1 MPRALVVDD
10 KKDVLEYVGEI
21 LEHSLQHEFEV
32 AGNNED
38 ARKLLAA
45 QDFDYVLLDLRIPA
59 SSRGGDPRI
68 QNGVSLFQQI
78 VKIKGVGKVAII
90 IMTSHTVEAWNFA
103 GDFQNDGLT
112 FFLAKDLWD
121 QTRTVEAVVKE
132 AMNALE
138 ARRRSA
144 MSPERSAQATPS
156 AVAGQA
162 ADRDPVGKPCS
173 PAPAPVGTLWPDVP
187 NEPIT
192 IDGFMARFCEPKKKD
207 YRMYR
212 KRALLAAARHNTVTM
227 PPLAGPHKHGQPNT
241 YWTHDLLRVWQ
252 GYRDEDVELPALL
265 PQYLA
270 ENAA

>member
-21 LEHSLQHEFEV
+21 LEHSLQHKFEV

-38 ARKLLAA
+38 ARKLLATK
-45 QDFDYVLLDLRIPA
+45 DFDYVLLDLRIPA

-78 VKIKGVGKVAII
+78 LKIKGVGKVAII

-121 QTRTVEAVVKE
+121 QTRTVEVAVTE

-138 ARRRSA
+138 ARRQSTGSSERPKQPGRGSVGCRMA
-144 MSPERSAQATPS
+144 DDAPIDRPGSPAASP
-156 AVAGQA
+156 QA
-162 ADRDPVGKPCS
+162 AQ
-173 PAPAPVGTLWPDVP
+173 WPDVP

-192 IDGFMARFCEPKKKD
+192 VDAFMARFCEAKKKD

-212 KRALLAAARHNTVTM
+212 KRALLAAARHKTVTM
-227 PPLAGPHKHGQPNT
+227 PPLASPRKHGQPNT
-241 YWTHDLLRVWQ
+241 YWTHDLLRAWQ
-252 GYRDEDVELPALL
+252 GYRDEDVELPALRS
-265 PQYLA
+265 
-270 ENAA
+270 